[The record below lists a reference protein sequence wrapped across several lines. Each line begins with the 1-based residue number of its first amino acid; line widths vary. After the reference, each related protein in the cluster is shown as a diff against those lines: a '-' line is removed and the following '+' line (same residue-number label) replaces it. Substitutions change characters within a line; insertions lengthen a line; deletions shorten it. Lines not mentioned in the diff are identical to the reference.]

1 MKELGYDHSAF
12 SNEQIDLGHC
22 SYKGLLTSQRERWLD
37 VTHSQMKNT
46 LRTPAA
52 GVKGL
57 NLNVIM
63 QPHPTP
69 DFQDVQR
76 GKENATGL
84 HRGAIDKLWEALQ
97 DNDLVS
103 STDTREKKEMPRSY
117 RWKEQLQQ
125 SGGSCLNLPSTSK
138 PSTHPSTSVPTPI
151 KVLVSRYP
159 WAQQKHRP
167 YVGVP
172 AAASQVRAVLSHLA
186 PHPRFIFR
194 VIYYFTHMGPEL
206 PATSLHRTSCSL
218 YPNTWTV
225 FRVKLP
231 FYKPQSLSFPVN
243 KHLKGWKMPAPH
255 PGREAPG

>member
-37 VTHSQMKNT
+37 VTRSQMKNT

-84 HRGAIDKLWEALQ
+84 HRGAIDKLREALQ

-103 STDTREKKEMPRSY
+103 STDTRGKKEMPRSY
-117 RWKEQLQQ
+117 RRKEQLQQ

-151 KVLVSRYP
+151 KVLVSRVP
-159 WAQQKHRP
+159 MSPAEAQALCGGPCSSFSGQGSSVTPGPTPKVHFQGHLLLHTHGAWASCNLTTQNFMFSLPQ
-167 YVGVP
+167 
-172 AAASQVRAVLSHLA
+172 HL
-186 PHPRFIFR
+186 
-194 VIYYFTHMGPEL
+194 
-206 PATSLHRTSCSL
+206 
-218 YPNTWTV
+218 N
-225 FRVKLP
+225 
-231 FYKPQSLSFPVN
+231 SFPS
-243 KHLKGWKMPAPH
+243 
-255 PGREAPG
+255 